1 MPSTEAAVSG
11 SQEAHVDKGSARPDV
26 VQETGSAGKVAI
38 VKDFER
44 WSKGGG
50 EDYARDSYFL
60 HRYTNSYCATSI
72 KARRESPFPIV
83 EDDGQTT
90 RQEKVLNEAVNVG
103 DAQEVANTES
113 VDVPREVAEK
123 ARRNIVPSQS
133 VSCEHAG
140 AANNVLDP
148 P

>member
-1 MPSTEAAVSG
+1 MFANYVGKYGSKKSG
-11 SQEAHVDKGSARPDV
+11 KKANFV
-26 VQETGSAGKVAI
+26 V
-38 VKDFER
+38 
-44 WSKGGG
+44 W
-50 EDYARDSYFL
+50 
-60 HRYTNSYCATSI
+60 
-72 KARRESPFPIV
+72 ESPFPVV

-103 DAQEVANTES
+103 DAQEVADTES

-133 VSCEHAG
+133 VSCEQAG

-148 P
+148 PIDSVARASPIVSPGFEGATEVNNNSLVAPLRSRK